1 MHLAKNFKMTDPPS
15 AAATDGPPPPGG
27 PGWINPTIQSQM
39 AWRDDDVVVSVPGK
53 SGTTWTMNIVH
64 QLREHGDRNFEDI
77 YSEVIWCEVMDKP
90 GCTVDE
96 MVEKL
101 DGMDSSRP
109 RAFKTH
115 ASPPMLPFR
124 DNIKYVSW
132 CSHGLVCTYVHIYK
146 L

>member
-1 MHLAKNFKMTDPPS
+1 
-15 AAATDGPPPPGG
+15 
-27 PGWINPTIQSQM
+27 M

-101 DGMDSSRP
+101 DGMDDSRP

-132 CSHGLVCTYVHIYK
+132 CSHGGLVCMSHIYK